1 MRNTQIEA
9 DSADTRKNEDTD
21 FRVGTEL
28 VNDFGSLVKWNIA
41 VDIDI
46 LNTVKVEDLIK
57 YKFVHQ

>member
-1 MRNTQIEA
+1 MGNTQIEA
-9 DSADTRKNEDTD
+9 NSADTRKNEDTD

-28 VNDFGSLVKWNIA
+28 VDNFRSLVKWNIA

-46 LNTVKVEDLIK
+46 LDTVKVQDLMK